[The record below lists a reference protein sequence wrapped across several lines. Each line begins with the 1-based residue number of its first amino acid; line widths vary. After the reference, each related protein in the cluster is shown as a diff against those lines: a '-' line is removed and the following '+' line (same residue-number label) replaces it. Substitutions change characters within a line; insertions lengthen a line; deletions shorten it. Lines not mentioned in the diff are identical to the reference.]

1 MSEEARRD
9 VSQPR
14 AEERAEFTNGAAA
27 ASVLAAG
34 IGSLALGFFTVVVE
48 ASEGARET
56 LNLYDPVG
64 PLSGKT
70 TFAVVVWLAG
80 WVVLHLAWRGKQVS
94 FGMVFAFAL
103 VLIALG
109 FIGTFPPFFEVFS
122 YE

>member
-1 MSEEARRD
+1 M

-14 AEERAEFTNGAAA
+14 VGERAEFANGATA

-34 IGSLALGFFTVVVE
+34 IGSLALGFFTVLVE
-48 ASEGARET
+48 ASEWAREA
-56 LNLYDPVG
+56 LNFYGPVG

-70 TFAVVVWLAG
+70 TFAVIVWLAA
-80 WVVLHLAWRGKQVS
+80 WLILHLAWRGKQVN
-94 FGMVFAFAL
+94 FGRLFAFAL